1 MCTLQAELAKL
12 RSAEQALQLQHTALT
27 LELKQKDGRLEALD
41 QVKQQR
47 DEQVSKM
54 SAELATV
61 RAQLE
66 GTSGT
71 LQPGVAAPEVSS
83 WPTAKA

>member
-41 QVKQQR
+41 KVRQQME
-47 DEQVSKM
+47 EQVSKM

-61 RAQLE
+61 RAQLA

-71 LQPGVAAPEVSS
+71 PQVGVTPPEVS
-83 WPTAKA
+83 P

>member
-41 QVKQQR
+41 KVKQQR
-47 DEQVSKM
+47 EEQVSKM

-61 RAQLE
+61 RAQLA
-66 GTSGT
+66 GTSGMP
-71 LQPGVAAPEVSS
+71 QAGVAAPEVSS
-83 WPTAKA
+83 WPSAKA